1 MEGVV
6 IVERGWEMGR
16 LERDKWNEGRADR
29 RNAALDSLITDNR
42 VSDDYDLSHLPS
54 FLPLYPSNEISEI

>member
-1 MEGVV
+1 
-6 IVERGWEMGR
+6 MGR

-54 FLPLYPSNEISEI
+54 FHPLYPSNEISEI